1 MPRDYS
7 YSEMLQM
14 QEQAMKRVQDMQKKA
29 RLTAENAHG
38 ELSQSVKAAAVPEK
52 KFDFVSNPVREPS
65 HISMPVHF
73 KENEP
78 ENEENTQLVKTET
91 PFLSKILEDP
101 DKAIILS
108 LLLLLRSEG
117 ADELLMMSL
126 LYILV

>member
-1 MPRDYS
+1 MPKDYS

-29 RLTAENAHG
+29 RQTAFEAQE
-38 ELSQSVKAAAVPEK
+38 ELEPTSVKEIPKKAVP
-52 KFDFVSNPVREPS
+52 DFFEQPKREPS

-78 ENEENTQLVKTET
+78 VRQEENIKLVKTGEESS
-91 PFLSKILEDP
+91 FLSDIFEDP
-101 DKAIILS
+101 DKAIILA

-117 ADELLMMSL
+117 ADEILMSF
-126 LYILV
+126 